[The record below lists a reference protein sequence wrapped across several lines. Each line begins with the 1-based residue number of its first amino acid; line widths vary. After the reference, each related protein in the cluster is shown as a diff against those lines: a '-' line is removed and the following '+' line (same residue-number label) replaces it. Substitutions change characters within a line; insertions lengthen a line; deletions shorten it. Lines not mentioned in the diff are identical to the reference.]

1 LTGSLDDAIA
11 DALYLERAA
20 NNIFTRAAQA
30 RALDA
35 VAGPVHS
42 NLCAQLE
49 TLRQEMEAVKA
60 REFAALT
67 EVERL
72 KQEKL
77 EAEMQQR
84 QANSKHTAEV
94 ATIKKENADLKHAAQ
109 LNKDEAEKRKKD
121 VEAAEHRLKQ
131 AEADRKTE
139 AKRLNQKLTES
150 ENLRQNAT
158 TQHAAE
164 LAQLKQQAIAE
175 HSGVVGTLQQQ
186 LFQVA
191 QERDEIGQRAV
202 AENAQLRL
210 LRTLPNFWSLLRD
223 AEVLNCPIKSRL
235 EQVPSSVPAQS
246 APSDTEFPSQES
258 DPEAMEGVEKI
269 AVVPGGNIS
278 AGTHQ
283 TNNSPFQSHVS
294 AVVDPVRPA
303 KKDRLTPTP
312 YGNGSI
318 VPQNVDQKKMDSAS
332 NVILGRNQQTGDR

>member
-94 ATIKKENADLKHAAQ
+94 ATIKKENADLKYAAQ

-164 LAQLKQQAIAE
+164 LAQVKQQAIAE

-191 QERDEIGQRAV
+191 QERDEIGQ
-202 AENAQLRL
+202 
-210 LRTLPNFWSLLRD
+210 
-223 AEVLNCPIKSRL
+223 
-235 EQVPSSVPAQS
+235 
-246 APSDTEFPSQES
+246 
-258 DPEAMEGVEKI
+258 
-269 AVVPGGNIS
+269 
-278 AGTHQ
+278 
-283 TNNSPFQSHVS
+283 
-294 AVVDPVRPA
+294 
-303 KKDRLTPTP
+303 
-312 YGNGSI
+312 
-318 VPQNVDQKKMDSAS
+318 
-332 NVILGRNQQTGDR
+332 

>member
-1 LTGSLDDAIA
+1 MTGSLDDAIA
-11 DALYLERAA
+11 DALYHERAA
-20 NNIFTRAAQA
+20 NNIFTRAAQG
-30 RALDA
+30 RAFDA
-35 VAGPVHS
+35 VASPVHS
-42 NLCAQLE
+42 NLCARLE
-49 TLRQEMEAVKA
+49 ALRQEMEAVKA

-77 EAEMQQR
+77 EAEMQQH
-84 QANSKHTAEV
+84 QANNKHTTEV
-94 ATIKKENADLKHAAQ
+94 TTVKKENADLKHAAQ

-121 VEAAEHRLKQ
+121 AEAAEHRLKQ
-131 AEADRKTE
+131 AEADRKAE
-139 AKRLNQKLTES
+139 ADRLNQKLTES
-150 ENLRQNAT
+150 ENLRQNAA

-175 HSGVVGTLQQQ
+175 HSCVVGTLQQQ
-186 LFQVA
+186 LFQVT

-223 AEVLNCPIKSRL
+223 AEVLNCPIKNRL
-235 EQVPSSVPAQS
+235 EQVPSSVLAQS
-246 APSDTEFPSQES
+246 APSDTDFPSQES
-258 DPEAMEGVEKI
+258 EPEAMEGVENM

-283 TNNSPFQSHVS
+283 INNSPFQNQVS
-294 AVVDPVRPA
+294 AVVGTVRPV
-303 KKDRLTPTP
+303 KKDSLTTNP

-318 VPQNVDQKKMDSAS
+318 VPQNVDEKKIDGPS
-332 NVILGRNQQTGDR
+332 NAILGQNQQTRNR